1 MSKLATLPDISI
13 LLETNIREHL
23 PEDAVRQILASHP
36 FIPIPNILNLRTIS
50 HSPHLPPNI
59 VFRSGALSLLPPS
72 DLAPLKDT
80 YNNNLRPPNCCWTH
94 NISFTWHPWY
104 QIFLDPERSRWSCQR
119 QLIRRGSLE
128 GRKVRNFTR
137 RLRSERMEGWVRKN
151 VFGCA
156 WDAQDAL

>member
-36 FIPIPNILNLRTIS
+36 FIPIPNVLNLRTNS

-59 VFRSGALSLLPPS
+59 IFRSVALSHPPPS

-80 YNNNLRPPNCCWTH
+80 YNITTIFDLRTAAKRT
-94 NISFTWHPWY
+94 ISPSPDIPGIKTIWIQNGVDDLANASSSGEVHGKV
-104 QIFLDPERSRWSCQR
+104 ERFGISPADFVAN
-119 QLIRRGSLE
+119 E
-128 GRKVRNFTR
+128 GKD
-137 RLRSERMEGWVRKN
+137 G
-151 VFGCA
+151 
-156 WDAQDAL
+156 